1 MSVPL
6 LLDEHV
12 EHEVYH
18 RLQKYGYEVEHIH
31 FHDTLQKGDEDH
43 TLADYSLANGVLV
56 VTYDD
61 DFQRKYDH
69 SEYWG
74 VLLLSDDDWSAVQVA
89 DTIHQILDLY
99 DEPALQQMNVV
110 GREWL

>member
-1 MSVPL
+1 MSVPI

-18 RLQKYGYEVEHIH
+18 RLQKYGHEVEHIH
-31 FHDTLQKGDEDH
+31 FHDTLQKGDEDSA
-43 TLADYSLANGVLV
+43 LADYSLTNDVLI

-61 DFQRKYDH
+61 DFERKYDH

-74 VLLLSDDDWSAVQVA
+74 VLFFSDDDWPATEVA
-89 DTIHQILDLY
+89 DTVHRILELY
-99 DEPALQQMNVV
+99 DETTLRQMNVV